1 MEKELDSILQ
11 ILEKASTTKDVE
23 ELNQIEQELQH
34 FIKIIDKTNFDDLL
48 SKNIEISSRVEK
60 LKNLINKLDSSNN
73 LVDTDI
79 SGETTEVQAICNT
92 VWITSVKNAWKAKL
106 IADKSSTP

>member
-11 ILEKASTTKDVE
+11 ILEKASTTQDVE
-23 ELNQIEQELQH
+23 ELNQIEQQLQH
-34 FIKIIDKTNFDDLL
+34 FIKIIDKTNYDDLL

-73 LVDTDI
+73 L
-79 SGETTEVQAICNT
+79 
-92 VWITSVKNAWKAKL
+92 KNELFLEFQKFIENRKF
-106 IADKSSTP
+106 K

>member
-23 ELNQIEQELQH
+23 ELNQIEQQLRH
-34 FIKIIDKTNFDDLL
+34 FINIIDKTNYDDLL
-48 SKNIEISSRVEK
+48 SKNIEISRRVEK

-73 LVDTDI
+73 L
-79 SGETTEVQAICNT
+79 
-92 VWITSVKNAWKAKL
+92 KNELFLEFQKFIENRKF
-106 IADKSSTP
+106 K

>member
-23 ELNQIEQELQH
+23 ELNQIEEQLQH
-34 FIKIIDKTNFDDLL
+34 FIKIIDKTNYDDLL

-73 LVDTDI
+73 LNNELFLEFQKFI
-79 SGETTEVQAICNT
+79 ENR
-92 VWITSVKNAWKAKL
+92 KFK
-106 IADKSSTP
+106 

>member
-23 ELNQIEQELQH
+23 ELNQIEQQLQH

-73 LVDTDI
+73 LNNELFVEFQKFI
-79 SGETTEVQAICNT
+79 ENR
-92 VWITSVKNAWKAKL
+92 KFK
-106 IADKSSTP
+106 

>member
-23 ELNQIEQELQH
+23 ELNQIEQQLQH
-34 FIKIIDKTNFDDLL
+34 FIKIIDKTNHDDLL

-73 LVDTDI
+73 L
-79 SGETTEVQAICNT
+79 N
-92 VWITSVKNAWKAKL
+92 NKL
-106 IADKSSTP
+106 FLEFQKFIENRKFK

>member
-23 ELNQIEQELQH
+23 ELNQIEQQLHH
-34 FIKIIDKTNFDDLL
+34 FIKIIDKSNYDDLL
-48 SKNIEISSRVEK
+48 SKNIEISHRVEK

-73 LVDTDI
+73 LNNELFLEFQKFI
-79 SGETTEVQAICNT
+79 ENR
-92 VWITSVKNAWKAKL
+92 KFK
-106 IADKSSTP
+106 

>member
-11 ILEKASTTKDVE
+11 ILEKATTTKDVE
-23 ELNQIEQELQH
+23 ELNHIEQQLRH
-34 FIKIIDKTNFDDLL
+34 FIKIIDKTNYDDLL

-73 LVDTDI
+73 LNNELFLEFQKFI
-79 SGETTEVQAICNT
+79 ENR
-92 VWITSVKNAWKAKL
+92 KFK
-106 IADKSSTP
+106 

>member
-23 ELNQIEQELQH
+23 ELNQIEQQLQH
-34 FIKIIDKTNFDDLL
+34 FIKIIDKTNYDELL
-48 SKNIEISSRVEK
+48 SKNIKISRRVEK

-73 LVDTDI
+73 LNNELFLEFQKFI
-79 SGETTEVQAICNT
+79 ENR
-92 VWITSVKNAWKAKL
+92 KFK
-106 IADKSSTP
+106 

>member
-11 ILEKASTTKDVE
+11 ILEKASTTKDVA
-23 ELNQIEQELQH
+23 ELNQIEQQLQH
-34 FIKIIDKTNFDDLL
+34 FIKIIDKTNYDELL

-73 LVDTDI
+73 LNNELFLEFQKFI
-79 SGETTEVQAICNT
+79 ENR
-92 VWITSVKNAWKAKL
+92 KFK
-106 IADKSSTP
+106 

>member
-23 ELNQIEQELQH
+23 ELNQIEQQLQH
-34 FIKIIDKTNFDDLL
+34 FIKIIDRTNYDDLL
-48 SKNIEISSRVEK
+48 SKNIEISTRVEK

-73 LVDTDI
+73 LNNELFLEFQKFI
-79 SGETTEVQAICNT
+79 ENR
-92 VWITSVKNAWKAKL
+92 KFK
-106 IADKSSTP
+106 

>member
-1 MEKELDSILQ
+1 MEKELDSILK

-23 ELNQIEQELQH
+23 ELNQIEQQLQH
-34 FIKIIDKTNFDDLL
+34 FIKSIDKTNYDALL

-73 LVDTDI
+73 LNNELFLEFQKFI
-79 SGETTEVQAICNT
+79 ENR
-92 VWITSVKNAWKAKL
+92 KFK
-106 IADKSSTP
+106 

>member
-23 ELNQIEQELQH
+23 ELNQIEQQLQH
-34 FIKIIDKTNFDDLL
+34 FIKIIDKTNFDDLI

-73 LVDTDI
+73 LNNELFLEFQKFI
-79 SGETTEVQAICNT
+79 ENR
-92 VWITSVKNAWKAKL
+92 KFK
-106 IADKSSTP
+106 

>member
-11 ILEKASTTKDVE
+11 ILEKASTTQDVE
-23 ELNQIEQELQH
+23 ELNQIEQQLQH
-34 FIKIIDKTNFDDLL
+34 FIKIIDKTNYDDLL

-73 LVDTDI
+73 LNNELFLEFQKFI
-79 SGETTEVQAICNT
+79 ENR
-92 VWITSVKNAWKAKL
+92 KFK
-106 IADKSSTP
+106 